1 MRLNVLYLVCVFS
14 VKGNRIVIIHYS
26 VAESVREG
34 LSRLT
39 RGRAPNPITP
49 FNRESVKP
57 ERGG

>member
-49 FNRESVKP
+49 FNRSY
-57 ERGG
+57 RSG